1 VDLGGLLDFG
11 RGVFVLHGH
20 GSVHSLEIGE

>member
-1 VDLGGLLDFG
+1 VSLGGAFNVG

-20 GSVHSLEIGE
+20 GLKDRD